1 MGQSEG
7 RPTDFRTPSSNL
19 RTALAWIDPK
29 RAKESKMVAST
40 LRRGAVVALAAATVF
55 AFPGTSVGETRRVRA
70 EGSLGN
76 FRWDPSFRHIVRGDR
91 IVWKNT
97 TDYAHTVKSYGGN
110 WSFNRDLP
118 VDGRVRKRFRRRGTF
133 RYRCR
138 IHSTLNDGECTGQMC
153 GVIHV
158 TRN

>member
-1 MGQSEG
+1 
-7 RPTDFRTPSSNL
+7 
-19 RTALAWIDPK
+19 
-29 RAKESKMVAST
+29 MVAST

-70 EGSLGN
+70 EGTPGS

-91 IVWKNT
+91 IAWKNT
-97 TDYAHTVKSYGGN
+97 TDYAHRIKSYGSN
-110 WSFNRDLP
+110 WSFDRALA
-118 VDGRVRKRFRRRGTF
+118 VDGTVRRRFRRRGSF

-138 IHSTLNDGECTGQMC
+138 IAGHSTLENGECTGMC